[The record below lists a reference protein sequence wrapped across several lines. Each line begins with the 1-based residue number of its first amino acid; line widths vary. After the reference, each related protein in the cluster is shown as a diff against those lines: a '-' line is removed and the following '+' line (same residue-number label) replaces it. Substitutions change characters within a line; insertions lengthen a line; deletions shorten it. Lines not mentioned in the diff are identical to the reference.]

1 WGRWQA
7 SPQDT
12 YASLLHQYAGRLA
25 SLGALSFHRDKQGNL
40 GVSLSEAGRFLYGL
54 QDRWT
59 LTSSAR
65 PVAVVG
71 GDFAVTLLEPAP
83 DFLLEL
89 RGFAEPVTSGGAGSV
104 WRISRRTV
112 QEAAHKGL
120 AGDAI
125 LKTLRAWSKHAL
137 PANVAHE
144 IESWAGARRG
154 VRLSEPVLLEGDDPL
169 AVAEILSGFP
179 KDFERL

>member
-1 WGRWQA
+1 DDVALLSGWARWQM
-7 SPQDT
+7 SPQES
-12 YASLLHQYAGRLA
+12 YASLLHQYAGRQA

-40 GVSLSEAGRFLYGL
+40 GVSLSEVGRFLYGL

-104 WRISRRTV
+104 LRISLRLADV
-112 QEAAHKGL
+112 AA
-120 AGDAI
+120 
-125 LKTLRAWSKHAL
+125 LK
-137 PANVAHE
+137 
-144 IESWAGARRG
+144 
-154 VRLSEPVLLEGDDPL
+154 
-169 AVAEILSGFP
+169 
-179 KDFERL
+179 